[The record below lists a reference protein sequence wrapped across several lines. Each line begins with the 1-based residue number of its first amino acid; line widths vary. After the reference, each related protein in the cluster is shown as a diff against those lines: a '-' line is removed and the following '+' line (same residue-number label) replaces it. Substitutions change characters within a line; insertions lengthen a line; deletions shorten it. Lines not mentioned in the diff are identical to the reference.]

1 MTRTENLSF
10 RCSIFVVGLFFMA
23 FGIALSIKADLGT
36 TPISSLPY
44 VLSLGLPLSMG
55 VITVLMHVCFVVM
68 QIALLRRNY
77 QPIQLLQLLVALIF
91 GVFTDVTIYLVDA
104 SQPATSHTARW
115 SLCLAGILLVAFG
128 VFLEVR
134 ARLIYLAGEGVCLA
148 ISRVFRLEFG
158 KVKVGFD
165 CSLVALAVLS
175 AWGLFGKVQGVREGT
190 VISAILVGILVRLFA
205 QRLAFL
211 DRWLSVEESPQASPV
226 HQACQ
231 STPGTI
237 VIVREFGS
245 GGHEIGEN
253 LARQLGV
260 PFYDSAMIEMS
271 AAQSGLSE
279 TFVREHEQKLAHRL
293 LFELYEQ
300 NYAYV
305 NDEMPPLDLLFMTQS
320 KVVREMSEK
329 GSCVIVGRCADF
341 VLKYQPDCLTVFIHA
356 DKTFRIRRI
365 VTEYGAAKED
375 APKLLADTDRQRAG
389 YYRHYT
395 HQLWGMATNYDLTID
410 SARFGINGSVSLILD
425 ALHLR
430 IDTA

>member
-1 MTRTENLSF
+1 
-10 RCSIFVVGLFFMA
+10 MA

-44 VLSLGLPLSMG
+44 VLSLGVPLSMG
-55 VITVLMHVCFVVM
+55 AITVIMHVCLIAM
-68 QIALLRRNY
+68 QIVLLRRNY

-91 GVFTDVTIYLVDA
+91 GVFTDVTIYLVNA
-104 SQPATSHTARW
+104 SQPATHFSEQWA
-115 SLCLAGILLVAFG
+115 LCLVGILLVAFG

-134 ARLIYLAGEGVCLA
+134 ARLIYLAGEGACLA

-165 CSLVALAVLS
+165 CSLVVLAVLS
-175 AWGLFGKVQGVREGT
+175 GWGLFGRVQGVREGT

-205 QRLAFL
+205 QRLTL
-211 DRWLSVEESPQASPV
+211 LNRSLSADQPRSGAVPEPYRV
-226 HQACQ
+226 CRGL
-231 STPGTI
+231 PGTV

-271 AAQSGLSE
+271 ATQSGLSE
-279 TFVREHEQKLAHRL
+279 TFVRDHEQKLAHRL

-320 KVVREMSEK
+320 RVVREMSEK
-329 GSCVIVGRCADF
+329 GPCVIVGRCADF
-341 VLKYQPDCLTVFIHA
+341 VLKYQPDCFSVFIHA
-356 DKTFRIRRI
+356 DRAFRTRRI
-365 VTEYGAAKED
+365 VTEYGTAAED
-375 APKLLADTDRQRAG
+375 ASRVLEDTDRQRAG
-389 YYRHYT
+389 YYRYYT
-395 HQLWGMATNYDLTID
+395 HQAWGMATNYDLTID
-410 SARFGINGSVSLILD
+410 SACFGITGSVALIME
-425 ALHLR
+425 ALR
-430 IDTA
+430 SREDPA